1 MTYRIRLSSLL
12 ALLAVLAAG
21 CGGESDEGDRTA
33 QEPVRDEG
41 VGLRQAAR
49 VETQGALSLT
59 PPSRLWHS
67 DDEISSMLTL
77 KRGEAA
83 PAAVARF
90 YFNGRDDY
98 DTEALRKKPDEL
110 KAFLEELAR
119 GLRDQIELTAGS
131 DLEFISG
138 PDYHEDP
145 YLAASYSYNAVIG
158 ADRYYNL
165 DTVFYVGDRYAFLDL
180 SCYADQEEKLAGE
193 LEALLNSARIELQK
207 PTVEKLKPGQEL
219 DFEKITLTVPG
230 EGWTAEKTTD
240 EMLLIL
246 DEMPLVDLYVRR
258 PASGGAEG
266 SDLSEGLKGEIEAL
280 YGEVEYLG
288 QVEVRRTPVPYAAVS
303 YRGMVSGRPVWRR
316 DAAVAVGEDYY
327 FIDAGCPV
335 DSPDWLIEELTEL
348 VNSVGQ
354 REEE

>member
-1 MTYRIRLSSLL
+1 MMKRIRFFPLP
-12 ALLAVLAAG
+12 ALLIVLAAG
-21 CGGESDEGDRTA
+21 CGGESGEGEKPSEKPA
-33 QEPVRDEG
+33 HEEV
-41 VGLRQAAR
+41 VGPR
-49 VETQGALSLT
+49 VETQGALSLA
-59 PPSRLWHS
+59 PPSRLWHR
-67 DDEISSMLTL
+67 DDELSSMLTL

-98 DTEALRKKPDEL
+98 DTETLRKKPDEL

-119 GLRDQIELTAGS
+119 GLRDQIELTAGAGV
-131 DLEFISG
+131 EFISG
-138 PDYHEDP
+138 PDYREDP
-145 YLAASYSYNAVIG
+145 YLAASYSYRSVLG
-158 ADRYYNL
+158 EDRYYNL
-165 DTVFYVGDRYAFLDL
+165 DTVFYVDGRYAFLDL
-180 SCYADQEEKLAGE
+180 SCYTDQEAKLTGE
-193 LEALLNSARIELQK
+193 LATLLDSARIEPEK
-207 PTVEKLKPGQEL
+207 PTVLKLKTGQEL

-230 EGWTAEKTTD
+230 DGWIAEKTSD
-240 EMLLIL
+240 EMLLSR
-246 DEMPLVDLYVRR
+246 DEVPLVDLYVRR

-288 QVEVRRTPVPYAAVS
+288 QVDIRRTPVPYAAVS

-316 DAAVAVGEDYY
+316 DATVAVGEDYY
-327 FIDAGCPV
+327 FIDAGCPA

-348 VNSVGQ
+348 VNSVGP